1 MKSKIHKITLTLRF
15 DKRVTRQKAVE
26 MARSYLRN
34 EFYYLSSDDWMELDS
49 FQVISVRKFYANPR
63 RTRND
68 EDAG

>member
-15 DKRVTRQKAVE
+15 QKRFTRQEAVTA
-26 MARSYLRN
+26 ARAALRGSFNYPN
-34 EFYYLSSDDWMELDS
+34 EFDDDAFEI
-49 FQVISVRKFYANPR
+49 VGVRKFYANPR